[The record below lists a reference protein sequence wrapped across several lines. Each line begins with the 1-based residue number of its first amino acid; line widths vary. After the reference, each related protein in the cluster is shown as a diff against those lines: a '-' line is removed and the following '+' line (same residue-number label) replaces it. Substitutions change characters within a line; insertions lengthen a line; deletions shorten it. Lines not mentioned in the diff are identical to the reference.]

1 MNKVIVDCLFAK
13 YKQKG
18 FLTNEE
24 ILNELIA
31 QNISIVQTER
41 ICAELL
47 QKGVLIST
55 DVSNYSDD
63 LKDSMEFNYDKA
75 QSDYDEL
82 YKKIIR
88 QDESLQFLVDYIRKI
103 KPPQKKEVEA
113 LYPQVK
119 SGNQFAR
126 NRLFEMSM
134 RNVLRIAYQKS
145 KEYQL
150 SLSDTI
156 QDGMMGLHVA
166 IDNFDLS
173 KHGKFQGYSTF
184 WILNYI
190 NRNKSIMELPWTIP
204 VHYAETQEKVY
215 NCLCDFY
222 PDFFESPNVS
232 DGLVM
237 DIAHKLN
244 ESNKDVERCLYLLSP
259 LLDIEEE
266 EVKFE
271 ENACEKVINHF
282 FQEKIEDVFSTLP
295 RREQTVLKLRF
306 GLLYEFCSEYDDIV
320 NIVTEKI
327 YNYDGKY
334 GYAQMLTLDEVGSL
348 LGVTR
353 ERIRQIEARA
363 IRRLRHPRRA
373 RGLRDYLDE
382 NP

>member
-1 MNKVIVDCLFAK
+1 MNKVIVDCLFTK